1 VKTPEVPGDK
11 EGAQGMEI
19 RNPEYM
25 DFVEGLF

>member
-1 VKTPEVPGDK
+1 MSWIDTLFG